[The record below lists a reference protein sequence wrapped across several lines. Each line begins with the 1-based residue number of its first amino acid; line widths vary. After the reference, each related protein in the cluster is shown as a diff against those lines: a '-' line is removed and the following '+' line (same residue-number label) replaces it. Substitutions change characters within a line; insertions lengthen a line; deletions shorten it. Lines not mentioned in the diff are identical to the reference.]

1 MAAPQ
6 GNEYFK
12 LCKSPGKSKQFT
24 PNELEEF
31 ANNYFK
37 YIDNNPHEKKKTESD
52 GDKIKTTIEY
62 IKRPYTIEG
71 LCNFIGIST
80 QTFYNYENDK
90 AYLDIITRARQ
101 IIYDSKLEGATAGI
115 FNANIVIRDLGLKDS
130 ATVTH
135 ETSIKELQPS
145 ELKQLHNDISLL
157 YGTVEPITIDITPEE
172 S

>member
-6 GNEYFK
+6 GNEFYK
-12 LCKSPGKSKQFT
+12 LAKNTGINKKYT
-24 PNELEEF
+24 PEEF
-31 ANNYFK
+31 
-37 YIDNNPHEKKKTESD
+37 
-52 GDKIKTTIEY
+52 KIKCDEYFDHINNTPYLKRKYEIYKGETKEY
-62 IKRPYTIEG
+62 IEEIKQPYTIEG
-71 LCNFIGIST
+71 LCIFAGIST
-80 QTFYNYENDK
+80 VTFYNYENNKDF
-90 AYLDIITRARQ
+90 INVITYARDR
-101 IIYDSKLEGATAGI
+101 IYNNKLSGATDGT
-115 FNANIVIRDLGLKDS
+115 FNANIVIRDLGLKDN